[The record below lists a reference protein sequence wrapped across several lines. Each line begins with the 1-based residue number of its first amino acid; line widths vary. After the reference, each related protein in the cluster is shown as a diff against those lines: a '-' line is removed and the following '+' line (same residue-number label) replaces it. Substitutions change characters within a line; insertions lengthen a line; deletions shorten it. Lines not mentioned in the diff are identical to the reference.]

1 MDKLKFQKNLYQ
13 YGKTFVKKE
22 LIPKVSM
29 DNFMNE
35 TPKFFNICKICYKKE
50 EDHSGKEAAICK
62 KMRSAY

>member
-22 LIPKVSM
+22 LILKVSM

-35 TPKFFNICKICYKKE
+35 VPTFNCCKICFKKYE
-50 EDHSGKEAAICK
+50 NHTGLEATRCK
-62 KMRSAY
+62 AMRSAY